1 MEKCSNNCSLKE
13 GKPIFELWLAS
24 ETVDG
29 VRENSK
35 YVCFEETN
43 K

>member
-1 MEKCSNNCSLKE
+1 MEKCSNTGSLKE
-13 GKPIFELWLAS
+13 GKHIFELWLAG

-29 VRENSK
+29 LRENSK